1 MSEKV
6 EWIYGSLAAL
16 GSSFATWF
24 FTRKKSAAETKGSE
38 LENVERSLKIY
49 REMLTDVKTEFDV
62 ARMELGAMREKIG
75 GQYKRVEHLE
85 REIIAMQKRCTS
97 MSCPNFP
104 RKEEKS

>member
-1 MSEKV
+1 MSDKI
-6 EWIYGSLAAL
+6 EWVYGSLAAL

-38 LENVERSLKIY
+38 LENVEKSLGIY
-49 REMLTDVKTEFDV
+49 REMLADVKGEFDV